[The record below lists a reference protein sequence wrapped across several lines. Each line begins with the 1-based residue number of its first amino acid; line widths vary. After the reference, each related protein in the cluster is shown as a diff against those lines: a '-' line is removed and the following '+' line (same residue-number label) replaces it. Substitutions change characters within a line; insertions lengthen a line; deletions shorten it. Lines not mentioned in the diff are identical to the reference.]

1 MVLNYFNKSYD
12 LITQKINIKATQ
24 NYRFSYA
31 YIDFMFLPQ
40 PNYIIFGG
48 RKKNKGMSTLDSEGK
63 NQILVSIARCAFS
76 GKMVIQFS
84 FLFKASVN
92 IK

>member
-1 MVLNYFNKSYD
+1 MILNYFSRSYD
-12 LITQKINIKATQ
+12 LIAQKINIKASH

-31 YIDFMFLPQ
+31 YIGFMFLPQ
-40 PNYIIFGG
+40 PNYIIFGE
-48 RKKNKGMSTLDSEGK
+48 KKNSISTLNSEWK
-63 NQILVSIARCAFS
+63 NQILFSISQCAFS
-76 GKMVIQFS
+76 GKMVIQF